1 MRKVDNK
8 PKLERQ
14 TPLALTTGDNC
25 GRTINPTSIVPRW
38 RRERDVRIRCNLF
51 RPDSLGNVEELVKKE
66 HGGKRKKGRKKGTRE
81 AERFANQGRTRREA
95 PGIPGRQ
102 MRRRGGGTKGAKFK
116 SVRSSFAC
124 RSYISRSLRRGTR
137 AVFAEWRR
145 PRRLKSSSS
154 VEIKTAVLNEHARPS
169 LTASHRRENNRLR
182 VRFFFSSRGKL
193 LRWRDCKTQF
203 RILGIDFQIQLRPRW
218 R

>member
-51 RPDSLGNVEELVKKE
+51 RPDSLGNTEELVKKE
-66 HGGKRKKGRKKGTRE
+66 HGEKRKKGRKKGTRE

-102 MRRRGGGTKGAKFK
+102 MRRREGGGDK
-116 SVRSSFAC
+116 
-124 RSYISRSLRRGTR
+124 RRQ
-137 AVFAEWRR
+137 V
-145 PRRLKSSSS
+145 
-154 VEIKTAVLNEHARPS
+154 
-169 LTASHRRENNRLR
+169 
-182 VRFFFSSRGKL
+182 
-193 LRWRDCKTQF
+193 
-203 RILGIDFQIQLRPRW
+203 
-218 R
+218 

>member
-51 RPDSLGNVEELVKKE
+51 RPDSLGNTEELVKKE
-66 HGGKRKKGRKKGTRE
+66 HGEKRKKGRKKGTRE

-102 MRRRGGGTKGAKFK
+102 MRRREGGGGQKAP
-116 SVRSSFAC
+116 SL
-124 RSYISRSLRRGTR
+124 SRFDPASPADRIFPARC
-137 AVFAEWRR
+137 AVA
-145 PRRLKSSSS
+145 
-154 VEIKTAVLNEHARPS
+154 HARYS
-169 LTASHRRENNRLR
+169 RNEG
-182 VRFFFSSRGKL
+182 VRAA
-193 LRWRDCKTQF
+193 
-203 RILGIDFQIQLRPRW
+203 
-218 R
+218 